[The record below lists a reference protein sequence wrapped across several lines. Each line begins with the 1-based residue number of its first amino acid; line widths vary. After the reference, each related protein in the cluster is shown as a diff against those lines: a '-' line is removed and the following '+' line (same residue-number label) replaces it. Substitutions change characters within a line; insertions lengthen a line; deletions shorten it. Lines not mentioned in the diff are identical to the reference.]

1 MALRRLASA
10 AMMTRLLFCPQ
21 HTLQVILGSS
31 YNASADMW
39 SMACLVFELVT
50 GDFLFDPK
58 SGSRF
63 SRDDDHLAQMIEL
76 LGNMPRSLCLAGKNA
91 REYFT
96 KDGRLR
102 HIERLKYWPL
112 RAVLVDKYD
121 LDEEEVRY
129 LYASMG
135 SWVHGFMHSSRVGN
149 EEI

>member
-1 MALRRLASA
+1 
-10 AMMTRLLFCPQ
+10 
-21 HTLQVILGSS
+21 
-31 YNASADMW
+31 
-39 SMACLVFELVT
+39 MACLVFELVT

-129 LYASMG
+129 LFASMG
-135 SWVHGFMHSSRVGN
+135 SWVHGFMGSWVHGFMGSWVHALESRWQ
-149 EEI
+149 

>member
-1 MALRRLASA
+1 MAESDTGGFATSGVRRDDDQITFLSP
-10 AMMTRLLFCPQ
+10 T
-21 HTLQVILGSS
+21 HVLQVILGSE

-63 SRDDDHLAQMIEL
+63 SRDDDHLAQMMEL
-76 LGNMPRSLCLAGKNA
+76 LGDMPRSLCLAGKIS

-102 HIERLKYWPL
+102 HIEKLKYWPL
-112 RAVLVDKYD
+112 RGVLVDKYD
-121 LDEEEVRY
+121 LDEKEVR
-129 LYASMG
+129 
-135 SWVHGFMHSSRVGN
+135 
-149 EEI
+149 